1 MKKRVFYTEF
11 AFVLG
16 LLLLAWGTA
25 LTVWGD
31 FGISMVVA
39 PAYMLHLALS
49 ARWEWFTF
57 GMAEYI
63 FQACILIIMMLLLR
77 KVKLAY
83 FLSFAATFL
92 YGILLDAGTALIG
105 VVLPSENVAETYR
118 LLAYVVG
125 DFAVCAGVAM
135 MFQTYLPPE
144 AYELFVKELG
154 NRTGIKLHILKTA
167 YDCVS
172 LVIAVCMSFVLL
184 GQLQGI
190 GLGTVICAFLNG
202 TIVKLFTL
210 IYARLWEFRDRFSF
224 RQKLE
229 GKQKESEE
237 TI

>member
-39 PAYMLHLALS
+39 PAYMLYLALS

-57 GMAEYI
+57 GLAEYI
-63 FQACILIIMMLLLR
+63 LQAIILVIMMLLLR
-77 KVKLAY
+77 KVKFAY
-83 FLSFAATFL
+83 FLSFATTFI
-92 YGILLDAGTALIG
+92 YGIFLDAGTALIG
-105 VVLPSENVAETYR
+105 AVLPTENVEEAYR
-118 LLAYVVG
+118 LVAYVVG

-154 NRTGIKLHILKTA
+154 SRTGIKLHIIKTG

-172 LVIAVCMSFVLL
+172 LLIAVCVSFALL

-190 GLGTVICAFLNG
+190 GIGTVLCAFLNG
-202 TIVKLFTL
+202 TIIKLFSL
-210 IYARLWEFRDRFSF
+210 IYERIFEFRDRFKF
-224 RQKLE
+224 RQKFE
-229 GKQKESEE
+229 GNQKESEE
-237 TI
+237 VL